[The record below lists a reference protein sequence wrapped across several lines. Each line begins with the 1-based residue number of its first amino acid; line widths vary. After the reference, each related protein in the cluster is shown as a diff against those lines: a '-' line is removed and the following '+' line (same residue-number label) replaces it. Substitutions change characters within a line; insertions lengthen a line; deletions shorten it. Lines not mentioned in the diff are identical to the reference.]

1 LSLLAGM
8 KSENKASE
16 DFKKKPDDAFGSGLI
31 LTFSP

>member
-1 LSLLAGM
+1 MLVLKAG
-8 KSENKASE
+8 NKASE